1 MSTHQSME
9 NNLVTAPHAERI
21 SNLSKET
28 PIEVDKTTV
37 LEPKVKLEDGKELD
51 ETKLEEFFLKI

>member
-1 MSTHQSME
+1 MRRAT
-9 NNLVTAPHAERI
+9 
-21 SNLSKET
+21 LSLS
-28 PIEVDKTTV
+28 PDGRIEVDKTTV